1 MALCRSAERSGPLA
15 TGTCQGRKPA
25 PDRAANRHLPGLQTG
40 TCQGRKPAPDRA
52 ANRHLTGP
60 QTDAHPT
67 TTSTRAILI
76 TNLKAQK
83 EIS

>member
-1 MALCRSAERSGPLA
+1 MDGFMPFRRKVRPLA
-15 TGTCQGRKPA
+15 TGTC
-25 PDRAANRHLPGLQTG
+25 RAANRHLTGLQTG
-40 TCQGRKPAPDRA
+40 TCRLQTGTCRA